1 MLIGLIPPSYIQKLQ
16 ADNAELR
23 SNTSVSGTT
32 RLGASSSNQAVDAS
46 HSGTT
51 VSRPETIENFSADE
65 GEDGTGA
72 NTATPLLEQRVMA
85 QDKSVS
91 LGTFYVGGAACTAFS
106 TRLGACV
113 RGSPM
118 NVAETSYTVPVYKH
132 PTFSRRLEAQCT
144 LPSRAYANM
153 LIQVVIRFI
162 GSDYHLI
169 RRKSY
174 LERIDSIYDDHQQT
188 DSLSLCRFF
197 ALLALGELWLK
208 KTGAMLHGE
217 KTVPGTS
224 LFLQAVSLFQEQ
236 FEEPSIEYIETLL
249 ALVCLTIHESQ
260 HHVQGIAQAL
270 ILDSVS
276 TPLPLIERAQ
286 HLSTLV

>member
-1 MLIGLIPPSYIQKLQ
+1 VNRP
-16 ADNAELR
+16 
-23 SNTSVSGTT
+23 GTT
-32 RLGASSSNQAVDAS
+32 EHLA
-46 HSGTT
+46 T
-51 VSRPETIENFSADE
+51 DE
-65 GEDGTGA
+65 SEDGTDA

-91 LGTFYVGGAACTAFS
+91 LGAFYVGGAACTAFS

-113 RGSPM
+113 RGSLA
-118 NVAETSYTVPVYKH
+118 NIAETSYTVPVYKH
-132 PTFSRRLEAQCT
+132 PTFSRRLEPQYT

-153 LIQVVIRFI
+153 LIQVVMRFV

-174 LERIDSIYDDHQQT
+174 LKSIDFIYDDHQQT
-188 DSLSLCRFF
+188 DSLCLCRFF

-208 KTGAMLHGE
+208 KTGAIVDGE

-224 LFLQAVSLFQEQ
+224 LFLQAVSLFQER

-249 ALVCLTIHESQ
+249 ALVCLPTSHNTVEVI
-260 HHVQGIAQAL
+260 IQAL
-270 ILDSVS
+270 ILHSVS
-276 TPLPLIERAQ
+276 IASPLTERAQ
-286 HLSTLV
+286 HLSMLV

>member
-1 MLIGLIPPSYIQKLQ
+1 MSP
-16 ADNAELR
+16 
-23 SNTSVSGTT
+23 SGTT
-32 RLGASSSNQAVDAS
+32 EHLA
-46 HSGTT
+46 
-51 VSRPETIENFSADE
+51 ADE
-65 GEDGTGA
+65 GEDGTGE

-91 LGTFYVGGAACTAFS
+91 LGAVYVGGAACTAFS

-113 RGSPM
+113 RGSPVM

-132 PTFSRRLEAQCT
+132 PTFSRRLDSQYT
-144 LPSRAYANM
+144 LPSRAYANT
-153 LIQVVIRFI
+153 LIQVVMRFI

-174 LERIDSIYDDHQQT
+174 LESIDSIYNVHQQT

-208 KTGAMLHGE
+208 KTGAILDGE

-236 FEEPSIEYIETLL
+236 FEEPNIEYIETLL
-249 ALVCLTIHESQ
+249 ALVRLSHEPQ
-260 HHVQGIAQAL
+260 HHI
-270 ILDSVS
+270 
-276 TPLPLIERAQ
+276 
-286 HLSTLV
+286 

>member
-1 MLIGLIPPSYIQKLQ
+1 MPPSYIQKLQ

-23 SNTSVSGTT
+23 KNNSASDT
-32 RLGASSSNQAVDAS
+32 RLGTPSGNQAANS
-46 HSGTT
+46 SFPEGM
-51 VSRPETIENFSADE
+51 VSRPGTTDHLASDE
-65 GEDGTGA
+65 GEEGSGA
-72 NTATPLLEQRVMA
+72 DTASPLLEQRVMA

-91 LGTFYVGGAACTAFS
+91 LGAFYVGGAACTAFS

-113 RGSPM
+113 RGSPV
-118 NVAETSYTVPVYKH
+118 NVAETTYTVPVYKH
-132 PTFSRRLEAQCT
+132 PTFSRKLEPQYS
-144 LPSRAYANM
+144 LPSRAYANT
-153 LIQVVIRFI
+153 LIQVVMRFI

-174 LERIDSIYDDHQQT
+174 LQRIDLIYDDHQQT

-208 KTGAMLHGE
+208 KTGAILDGE

-224 LFLQAVSLFQEQ
+224 FFLQAVSLFQEQ

-249 ALVCLTIHESQ
+249 ALVCLPTSHST
-260 HHVQGIAQAL
+260 AFQA
-270 ILDSVS
+270 SH
-276 TPLPLIERAQ
+276 R
-286 HLSTLV
+286 H